1 MMLFGEKYADAV
13 RVIKFED
20 SLELCGG
27 THVSSTE
34 EIDAFKIVSEG
45 SISAGIRRI
54 EAITGDKHKK
64 YTKEMENT
72 LNKIKSLIKNSDL
85 IQGIKDLI
93 QENKSLSK
101 KLEKYKSKELSILQ
115 KDILLKREEISGIGV
130 IREKVDLDSE
140 GMKSLSFNLRKSENN
155 LVMLL
160 ASESDNKALL
170 TLMLTDDLIQ
180 DKNMDASTLIKS
192 IATEIQGSGGGQAFF
207 ATAGGSNPAGID
219 KSLNKLKEILS

>member
-1 MMLFGEKYADAV
+1 MLFGEKYADAV

-64 YTKEMENT
+64 YIKQMENT
-72 LNKIKSLIKNSDL
+72 LNKIKTLIKNTDL

-93 QENKSLSK
+93 QENKSRPSK
-101 KLEKYKSKELSILQ
+101 
-115 KDILLKREEISGIGV
+115 
-130 IREKVDLDSE
+130 
-140 GMKSLSFNLRKSENN
+140 
-155 LVMLL
+155 
-160 ASESDNKALL
+160 
-170 TLMLTDDLIQ
+170 
-180 DKNMDASTLIKS
+180 DARI
-192 IATEIQGSGGGQAFF
+192 
-207 ATAGGSNPAGID
+207 
-219 KSLNKLKEILS
+219 

>member
-1 MMLFGEKYADAV
+1 M

-34 EIDAFKIVSEG
+34 EIDAFKIISEG

-64 YTKEMENT
+64 YIKQMENT
-72 LNKIKSLIKNSDL
+72 LNKIKSLIKNTDL

-101 KLEKYKSKELSILQ
+101 KLEKYKSKELAILQ

-130 IREKVDLDSE
+130 ITEKVDLDSE
-140 GMKSLSFNLRKSENN
+140 GMKSLSFNLRKSESN

-160 ASESDNKALL
+160 ASESNNKAIL

-192 IATEIQGSGGGQAFF
+192 ISTEIKGSGGGQAFF
-207 ATAGGSNPAGID
+207 ATAGGSNPSGID